1 MLDYQE
7 LLNAAEAML
16 PELTAWRRYI
26 HQNPELQM
34 DTPLTER
41 FICDTLASFGIP
53 EIRSGV
59 GGHGV
64 TAVIHGGK
72 PGKCIAVRTDCD
84 ALPIPEETG
93 LPFAADNGNM
103 HACGH
108 DAHTAAGLG
117 AAKLL
122 WERREQLTGS
132 VKLIFQPFEE
142 GDGGA
147 RAMLADGVMEHPTVD
162 AIIGFHTGNIMG
174 EQYRTGD
181 VVFTHQPDSAHIFA
195 FKATFHGKSTH
206 VCTPHQGVDAVFMAC
221 SAVMNLQEIM
231 NRERDPNDNA
241 ILSVSTIH
249 GGQRN
254 NIISD
259 TCVIEGTVRGFRQ
272 EDHLRY
278 TRRVREI
285 CESTAMMMRGS
296 VDFETTINLMAT
308 EIDRTMH
315 DKFAAV
321 AGRMVSPDRVRLYDP
336 VAPGGED
343 FARFAALVPA
353 MHFYVCSRPAEG
365 PCYPHHHPK
374 FDIDESTLPL
384 SAALFAAFALNWQEE
399 DT

>member
-1 MLDYQE
+1 MSLYQDI
-7 LLNAAEAML
+7 LARADDIAHQ
-16 PELTAWRRYI
+16 LTAWRRHI
-26 HQNPELQM
+26 HQNPELRM
-34 DTPLTER
+34 DTPLTEK
-41 FICDTLASFGIP
+41 FICETLASFGIP
-53 EIRSGV
+53 LIRSGV

-64 TAVIHGGK
+64 AAVIHGAK
-72 PGKCIAVRTDCD
+72 PGKCLAIRVDCD
-84 ALPIPEETG
+84 ALPIREETG
-93 LPFAADNGNM
+93 LPFASVDGNM

-122 WERREQLTGS
+122 WDMREQLTGS

-147 RAMLADGVMEHPTVD
+147 RAMVADGIMENPKVD
-162 AIIGFHTGNIMG
+162 AIIGFHTGCIMG
-174 EQYRTGD
+174 EQYKTGD
-181 VVFTHQPDSAHIFA
+181 VVFTHQPDSANIFS
-195 FKATFHGKSTH
+195 FKATFRGKSAH
-206 VCTPHQGVDAVFMAC
+206 VCTPQLGVDAVFMAC

-259 TCVIEGTVRGFRQ
+259 TCTIEGTVRGFHR
-272 EDHLRY
+272 EAHRLY
-278 TRRVREI
+278 ARRVQEI
-285 CESTAMMMRGS
+285 CQATAVMMRGS

-315 DKFAAV
+315 DKFAA
-321 AGRMVSPDRVRLYDP
+321 MVSHMVPAERIRLYDP

-343 FARFAALVPA
+343 FARFADLVPA
-353 MHFYVCSRPAEG
+353 MHFYVCSRPADG

-374 FDIDESTLPL
+374 FDIGESTLPL
-384 SAALFAAFALNWQEE
+384 SAALFAAFAMTWQ
-399 DT
+399 DA

>member
-1 MLDYQE
+1 MFDYQK
-7 LLNAAEAML
+7 LLADAEAIRDPL
-16 PELTAWRRYI
+16 IQWRRYV
-26 HQNPELQM
+26 HQHPELQM

-41 FICDTLASFGIP
+41 YICDVLASFGISD
-53 EIRSGV
+53 ICAGV

-64 TAVIHGGK
+64 TALIQGGK
-72 PGKCIAVRTDCD
+72 PGKCLAIRTDCD
-84 ALPIPEETG
+84 ALPIREETG
-93 LPFAADNGNM
+93 LPCAADNGNM

-117 AAKLL
+117 AARLL
-122 WERREQLTGS
+122 WENRAQLTGS

-147 RAMLADGVMEHPTVD
+147 RAMLADGVMENPTVD
-162 AIIGFHTGNIMG
+162 AAIGFHTGNIMG
-174 EQYRTGD
+174 EQYRSGD
-181 VVFTHQPDSAHIFA
+181 VVFTHQPDSANIFS
-195 FKATFHGKSTH
+195 FKVTFRGKSAH
-206 VCTPHQGVDAVFMAC
+206 VCTPHLGVDAVFMAC

-259 TCVIEGTVRGFRQ
+259 TCVIEGTVRGFRR
-272 EDHLRY
+272 EDHRRY
-278 TRRVREI
+278 VNRIREI
-285 CESTAMMMRGS
+285 CESVAVMMRGS
-296 VDFETTINLMAT
+296 VDFETTVDLMAT
-308 EIDRTMH
+308 EIDRTMYE
-315 DKFAAV
+315 KFAAV

-343 FARFAALVPA
+343 FARFAELVPA
-353 MHFYVCSRPAEG
+353 MHFYVCSRPASG

-384 SAALFAAFALNWQEE
+384 SAALFAAFALTWQTEV
-399 DT
+399 